1 MIKVAL
7 LLDSSRQFQETTS
20 DLNHFACEETV
31 LAGLRFLMQLLAE
44 RSSRLMER
52 WSSVRRVHAVV

>member
-20 DLNHFACEETV
+20 DLNHFAREETV